1 MIKKKTKKLPKRLVK
16 RSMKEHF
23 EYLERREAILEK
35 IDAFYRGYRLVKFF
49 LLLFLRFACDLQNLF
64 ELRSSNNS

>member
-1 MIKKKTKKLPKRLVK
+1 MKTKKLPKRLVK

-35 IDAFYRGYRLVKFF
+35 IDPVYRGYRLVKFF
-49 LLLFLRFACDLQNLF
+49 LLLFLRFVCDLQTLF
-64 ELRSSNNS
+64 ELRGSNNG